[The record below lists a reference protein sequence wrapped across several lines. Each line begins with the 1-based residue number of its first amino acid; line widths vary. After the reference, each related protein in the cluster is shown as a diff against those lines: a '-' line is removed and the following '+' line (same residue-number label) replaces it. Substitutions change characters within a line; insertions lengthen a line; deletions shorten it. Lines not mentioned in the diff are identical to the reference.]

1 MNFRVCES
9 PWVKVYWYELE
20 DLSELSDEELLQ
32 TVRTAQ
38 KFYRL
43 AIRANGDEK
52 KLQTLVDGADT
63 EQNVFLMAFCR
74 SFSIAQEKTRIY
86 RENARKRW
94 EKAKKE
100 KNGVPNAEPVPMVD
114 GAEPTGCDDGIAPAP
129 IDADYNPL
137 GLKNPHGTYGKLFFT
152 RDEMDVFSS
161 VASTVKNPTAV
172 VQFAINEISKSI
184 KLRSLHISE
193 ADRVDAVDRI
203 TKRIRYVAGQKNE
216 LAVAQAKLD
225 TANVYKIGRAHV

>member
-38 KFYRL
+38 KFYKL
-43 AIRANGDEK
+43 AIRANGDEE

-63 EQNVFLMAFCR
+63 EQNVFLRAFCR
-74 SFSIAQEKTRIY
+74 SFGVAQEKTRIY

-100 KNGVPNAEPVPMVD
+100 KEVIPNAEPAPLVDESEGEEKKPYGTKKNVWLSDFELQSLRDTFPMLD
-114 GAEPTGCDDGIAPAP
+114 KKEFRI
-129 IDADYNPL
+129 
-137 GLKNPHGTYGKLFFT
+137 
-152 RDEMDVFSS
+152 
-161 VASTVKNPTAV
+161 
-172 VQFAINEISKSI
+172 
-184 KLRSLHISE
+184 
-193 ADRVDAVDRI
+193 AVDTVSQRYSGRFDVPARDGWLSVMNRELDRMRI
-203 TKRIRYVAGQKNE
+203 DKEIREN
-216 LAVAQAKLD
+216 AQAKLS
-225 TANVYKIGRAHV
+225 AAKMYKDIQDAKPKPFQ